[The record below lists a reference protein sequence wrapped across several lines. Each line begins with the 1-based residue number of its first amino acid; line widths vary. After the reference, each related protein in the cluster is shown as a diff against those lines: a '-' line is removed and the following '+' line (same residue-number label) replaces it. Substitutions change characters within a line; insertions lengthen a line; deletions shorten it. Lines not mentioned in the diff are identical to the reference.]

1 MSTSADRE
9 KMLSEMTRAE
19 KAELLRWIVRD
30 LGDDFPEIE
39 SRPDVMGGVPCI
51 TRTRIPVWLLEQ
63 ARRLGTSDADLLR
76 DYPTLTVQDLANAW
90 NFVRSHRAE
99 IDAQIEANEEFSPS
113 SLPQSESF
121 LRVARSLNLDG
132 PRDWSSRFTCQSG
145 GTATSDE

>member
-30 LGDDFPEIE
+30 LGDDFPGIE
-39 SRPDVMGGVPCI
+39 SKPDVMGGVPCI

-63 ARRLGTSDADLLR
+63 SRRLGTSEADLLR
-76 DYPTLTVQDLANAW
+76 DFPTITVQDLAHAW

-99 IDAQIEANEEFSPS
+99 IDAQIEANEK
-113 SLPQSESF
+113 
-121 LRVARSLNLDG
+121 D
-132 PRDWSSRFTCQSG
+132 D
-145 GTATSDE
+145 D